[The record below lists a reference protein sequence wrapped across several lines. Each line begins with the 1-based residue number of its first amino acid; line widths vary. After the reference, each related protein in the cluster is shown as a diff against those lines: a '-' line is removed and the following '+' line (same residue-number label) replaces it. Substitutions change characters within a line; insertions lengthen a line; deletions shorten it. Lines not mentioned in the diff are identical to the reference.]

1 MQLGESGTSTP
12 GDCLIEMLTLWL
24 KQVDPLPTW
33 SALITALQQPP
44 IGLQQLAE
52 QIEKMHIVNDS
63 NGLSAEVAKLSF
75 PHIKEVVPDQCAR
88 EELEHRLRIES
99 KDIMQ
104 EFHILRNKFFDS
116 IEEQKIPID
125 KLMEYLEDEL
135 SDCLPQRGVDSEPM
149 TLR

>member
-1 MQLGESGTSTP
+1 
-12 GDCLIEMLTLWL
+12 MLTLWL

-33 SALITALQQPP
+33 SALITALKQPT

-52 QIEKMHIVNDS
+52 QIENMHIIVKDS
-63 NGLSAEVAKLSF
+63 NGLSAKVAKKLSF
-75 PHIKEVVPDQCAR
+75 PHIKEVVPDQSAR

-135 SDCLPQRGVDSEPM
+135 SNCLPQRGVDSEPM
-149 TLR
+149 R